1 MRRVAGLLSTAALA
15 VSAAPAAAAPPGKGL
30 VTEGPYSCDGTETTI
45 THSAGLSAYIGDQ
58 HYVVASFSFTPTG
71 EPVDTR
77 MFGRRTGLSGA
88 VTCTQASPEG
98 VFAVV
103 LLPVAPQ
110 DPT

>member
-1 MRRVAGLLSTAALA
+1 MRTAAGLLTIVALA

-30 VTEGPYSCDGTETTI
+30 ITDGPYSCDGGETTI

-58 HYVVASFSFTPTG
+58 NYMVASFSFTPTC

-77 MFGRRTGLSGA
+77 TFGQRTGLSGG
-88 VTCTQASPEG
+88 VTCKLEEPDG

-103 LLPVAPQ
+103 LPPVAP
-110 DPT
+110 

>member
-58 HYVVASFSFTPTG
+58 HYVVASF
-71 EPVDTR
+71 
-77 MFGRRTGLSGA
+77 GRRTGLSGA

-103 LLPVAPQ
+103 LLPVAPK